1 MLRDTAPLLYAALLA
16 AVFWLAFLIMR
27 PFLPGIVW
35 AAVLVVTFKP
45 FHERLT
51 RTFNGRAWI
60 ASGLVTLLV
69 ATFIVVP
76 IVVAAVQVVQG
87 ALEGY
92 RWTTTAYAASGADLG
107 VPDKWPW
114 IDDALTRAKELIG
127 IANFDVKGTA
137 IDLLKTAGTLVAG
150 QAPKLIAGTF
160 QLVFSFIVM
169 IIMMLVLFTDGKNVA
184 DALTSVLPVPRADAR
199 RIVGELGGMT
209 RSVFISLG
217 LTALVQATL
226 GGIALLALGV
236 SQVFTLAAA
245 MFFAAIL
252 PGGTALVWV
261 PVAIYLF
268 ATGSPW
274 KAVILV
280 AWGGGVI
287 STIDNVLR
295 PYFARG
301 GVKLPTALLVF
312 GLLGGLLAFG
322 LLGVFIGPIIL
333 YLVRELVGVLRREVY
348 GETG

>member
-16 AVFWLAFLIMR
+16 AVFWLAFLVMK

-35 AAVLVVTFKP
+35 AAVLVVTFRP

-51 RTFNGRAWI
+51 KRVGGRAWL
-60 ASGLVTLLV
+60 ASVLVTLLV
-69 ATFIVVP
+69 AAFIVVP

-87 ALEGY
+87 GIEAY
-92 RWTTTAYAASGADLG
+92 KWTQTAYAESGADLG
-107 VPDKWPW
+107 ARERWPW
-114 IDDALTRAKELIG
+114 VEDAVSRAKELIG
-127 IANFDVKGTA
+127 IANFDTKAAA
-137 IDLLKTAGTLVAG
+137 IDLAKRAGSQVAAR
-150 QAPKLIAGTF
+150 APKLIAGTF

-169 IIMMLVLFTDGKNVA
+169 IFMMLVLFADGKRVA
-184 DALTSVLPVPRADAR
+184 DSLTSVLPVPRADAR

-209 RSVFISLG
+209 RSVFISVG
-217 LTALVQATL
+217 LTAACQAAL
-226 GGIALLALGV
+226 GGIAFLVLGV
-236 SQVFTLAAA
+236 GQAFTLAAA

-252 PGGTALVWV
+252 PGGTAVVWV

-268 ATGSPW
+268 STGSPW
-274 KAVILV
+274 KALILV
-280 AWGGGVI
+280 AWGAGVI

-312 GLLGGLLAFG
+312 GLLGGLFAFG
-322 LLGVFIGPIIL
+322 LLGLFMGPVIL

>member
-16 AVFWLAFLIMR
+16 AVFWLAFLVMK

-45 FHERLT
+45 LHERLT
-51 RTFNGRAWI
+51 RTFKGRAWI

-76 IVVAAVQVVQG
+76 IVIAAVQVVQG
-87 ALEGY
+87 AIEGY
-92 RWTTTAYAASGADLG
+92 RWTTTAYSESGADLG

-114 IDDALTRAKELIG
+114 VDDALTRAKELIG
-127 IANFDVKGTA
+127 IASFDVKGAA

-169 IIMMLVLFTDGKNVA
+169 IIMMLVLFADGKRVA

-209 RSVFISLG
+209 RSVFVSVG

-226 GGIALLALGV
+226 GGIAFLALGV
-236 SQVFTLAAA
+236 GQAFTLAAA
-245 MFFAAIL
+245 MFFAAVL
-252 PGGTALVWV
+252 PGGTAIVWI
-261 PVAIYLF
+261 PVAIFLF
-268 ATGSPW
+268 ATGNPW
-274 KAVILV
+274 KALILV

-312 GLLGGLLAFG
+312 GLIGGLLAFG